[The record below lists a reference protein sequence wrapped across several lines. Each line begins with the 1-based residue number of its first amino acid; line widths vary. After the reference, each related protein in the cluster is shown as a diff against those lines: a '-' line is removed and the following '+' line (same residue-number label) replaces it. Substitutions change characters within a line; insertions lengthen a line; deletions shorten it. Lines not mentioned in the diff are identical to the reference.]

1 MTSTSDIPIAP
12 VICDLNFTM
21 FVLFHLVC
29 KASCAFDKTWF
40 LSRSLLALLYFF
52 EESAGVKEDASEY
65 ISALEFSHCSLT
77 SRSVGM

>member
-1 MTSTSDIPIAP
+1 MTSTSDILIAP

-40 LSRSLLALLYFF
+40 LSRSLLAVITF